1 MKKVAGTLRLD
12 LAQFRELEAFSKF
25 GSDLDKTT
33 KAQLDRGARLV
44 EILKQGQYI
53 PMPVE
58 KQVAIVFLGTQ
69 GLLDTVDLRFIR
81 KFEEEFLSMLEIK
94 HNDILKSIAEKGTL
108 ETDAANKL
116 KEVAVKFVNTFKEKN
131 KA

>member
-33 KAQLDRGARLV
+33 KAQLDRGGRLV
-44 EILKQGQYI
+44 EILKQGQYV

-58 KQVAIVFLGTQ
+58 KQVAIIFVGTQ
-69 GLLDTVDLRFIR
+69 GLLDSVDLKQVRR
-81 KFEEEFLSMLEIK
+81 FEEEFLAMLEQK
-94 HNDILKSIAEKGTL
+94 HPEIFSSIAEKGSL
-108 ETDAANKL
+108 ESDIASKL
-116 KEVAVKFVNTFKEKN
+116 KDVAQKFVASFKEKH

>member
-58 KQVAIVFLGTQ
+58 KQVAIIFLGTQ

-94 HNDILKSIAEKGTL
+94 HNDLLKKIAESGTL
-108 ETDAANKL
+108 EADAANTL
-116 KEVAVKFVNTFKEKN
+116 KEIALKFVASFKEKN

>member
-1 MKKVAGTLRLD
+1 MKKIAGTLRLD

-44 EILKQGQYI
+44 EILKQGQYV

-58 KQVAIVFLGTQ
+58 KQVAIIFVGTQ
-69 GLLDTVDLRFIR
+69 GLLDSVDLKFIR
-81 KFEEEFLSMLEIK
+81 KCEEEFLAMLEMK
-94 HNDILKSIAEKGTL
+94 HADILSGIAEKGTL
-108 ETDAANKL
+108 EGDVASKL
-116 KEVAVKFVNTFKEKN
+116 KDIATKFIATFKEKN